1 MSKDGII
8 LAALGW
14 CISTLG
20 AVSIAL
26 QVTGY
31 YPEETSSYSW
41 VAWVA
46 NVFVLLFGIWVIWI
60 ELSIAKRHTQRV
72 ADRYMK
78 LLKENR
84 EYRRQVASTHS
95 FSKSKEQRRAEFDAY
110 LAEADEDEPVVLVSA
125 RSEGQ
130 GHE

>member
-8 LAALGW
+8 LASLGW

-31 YPEETSSYSW
+31 YPEETCDSW
-41 VAWVA
+41 VSWVA
-46 NVFVLLFGIWVIWI
+46 NVFMLLFGIWVIWI
-60 ELSIAKRHTQRV
+60 EFSIAKRHTQRV

-78 LLKENR
+78 LFKENR
-84 EYRRQVASTHS
+84 ELRYQL
-95 FSKSKEQRRAEFDAY
+95 RRAEQPA
-110 LAEADEDEPVVLVSA
+110 LEEAT
-125 RSEGQ
+125 
-130 GHE
+130 HE